1 MRSLLPVR
9 MLMPRNS
16 NSTYSEANILT
27 IIRIIICLSLYAAAI
42 LYKNPLYN
50 YIGFFTHWIL
60 DYIDGFIARHF
71 KQETVLGAE
80 WDIIADR
87 LEIIIFYIIFL
98 HFKPELI
105 LPSMLYLI
113 DYAFIDFYLSYQFV
127 KFNIISPNYFDQVDG
142 IVYKL
147 NFSPLAKFSN
157 SSVVTLTLIFLPQ
170 LWIAV
175 SIYASGLIFVK
186 SYSVYRLLTLNK

>member
-1 MRSLLPVR
+1 
-9 MLMPRNS
+9 
-16 NSTYSEANILT
+16 
-27 IIRIIICLSLYAAAI
+27 
-42 LYKNPLYN
+42 
-50 YIGFFTHWIL
+50 
-60 DYIDGFIARHF
+60 
-71 KQETVLGAE
+71 
-80 WDIIADR
+80 
-87 LEIIIFYIIFL
+87 
-98 HFKPELI
+98 
-105 LPSMLYLI
+105 MLYLI

-147 NFSPLAKFSN
+147 NFSPLGKFSN